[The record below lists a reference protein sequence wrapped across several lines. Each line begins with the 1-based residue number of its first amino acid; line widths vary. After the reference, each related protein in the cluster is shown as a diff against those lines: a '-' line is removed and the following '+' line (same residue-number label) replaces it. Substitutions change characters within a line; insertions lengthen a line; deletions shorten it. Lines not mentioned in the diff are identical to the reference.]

1 MRFSRCLV
9 AALCMFTVF
18 AWCPTS
24 LQAQSDVGSITGFVH
39 DPTGAVVPN
48 ASVTVK
54 DEATG
59 TERKVTTNNDGVYTV
74 TNIPSAFYT
83 VSVDAPGFKKSQT
96 LHSKLDPNSTARV
109 DVTLAIGQAT
119 ETVEV
124 TASSQQ
130 LQTDSAAVQKLVT
143 RSQIDSIRAK
153 WSQSAVPGSVDA
165 RRPARFL
172 TREFQLRT

>member
-1 MRFSRCLV
+1 
-9 AALCMFTVF
+9 MFAVF
-18 AWCPTS
+18 AWLPS
-24 LQAQSDVGSITGFVH
+24 PLQAQSDVGSITGFVH

-59 TERKVTTNNDGVYTV
+59 TERRATTNNDGVYTV

-83 VSVDAPGFKKSQT
+83 VTVDAAGFKKSQT
-96 LHSKLDPNSTARV
+96 IHNKLDPNSTARV
-109 DVTLAIGQAT
+109 DVTLAIGQAS

-124 TASSQQ
+124 TASAQQ

-143 RSQIDSIRAK
+143 RSQIESI
-153 WSQSAVPGSVDA
+153 
-165 RRPARFL
+165 
-172 TREFQLRT
+172 QLNG